1 MKVKKRK
8 RQYTVAERAEYHSKR
23 IDSPTIS
30 KNQRLYSAR
39 WLDGYVNSPAKGD
52 LETTKR
58 KFAERKKG
66 TVDFERTLKN
76 GFADLK
82 KMKIEDGINYGAYIA
97 GAEAKLGKGSSNS
110 YGNKKR
116 YL

>member
-23 IDSPTIS
+23 IDSPLIS

-39 WLDGYVNSPAKGD
+39 WLDGYINAPAKGD
-52 LETTKR
+52 LDTTKR

-66 TVDFERTLKN
+66 TSDFESVLRN

-97 GAEAKLGKGSSNS
+97 GAEAKLGKGSSNR
-110 YGNKKR
+110 YNNKKR
-116 YL
+116 